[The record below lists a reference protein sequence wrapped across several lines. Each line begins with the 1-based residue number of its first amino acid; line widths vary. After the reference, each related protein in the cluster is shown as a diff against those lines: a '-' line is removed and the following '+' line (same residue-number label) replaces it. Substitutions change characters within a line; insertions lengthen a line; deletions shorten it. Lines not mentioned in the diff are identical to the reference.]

1 MIKFII
7 LKTLGLFDNYQ
18 QNKIFK
24 FLKNEG
30 YDSFNI
36 FFDIGAHRGETIK
49 SFTKYFK
56 IKKIYSFEASEIN
69 FEYLKKNVEN
79 LNKKKRCRN
88 ILN

>member
-1 MIKFII
+1 M
-7 LKTLGLFDNYQ
+7 FDNYQ

-49 SFTKYFK
+49 VLQNILK
-56 IKKIYSFEASEIN
+56 
-69 FEYLKKNVEN
+69 LKKFTPLKLVILTLNV
-79 LNKKKRCRN
+79 
-88 ILN
+88 